1 MSNNFIHMNK
11 LKQILKMYSQSMS
24 KLSISETTGVS
35 RNTVKAYI
43 RAFET
48 LDKSFEEL
56 DTLSDSALNELFK
69 RQSKIRHET
78 EVKELYEFFPA
89 AEKKLARRGTTVF
102 DLCKEYIIT
111 YPEGLGRT
119 AFYRHYEMYKK
130 RVNPSMH
137 MEHKAG
143 DKMFID
149 FAGETYPYVETDTGE
164 IKQAQFFLSILGASQ
179 LTYIEA
185 IESQQVDDLI
195 ICSIHSLEY
204 FGGAPLAIV
213 PDNLKSAVTKSSRYE
228 PRINENFEAF
238 AKHYGMS
245 VVPARAYKPK
255 DKALVENAVKLSYQ
269 RILKNLGN
277 DILPLGELNA
287 KVRILLEDHNN
298 ALLTHRDYSRRQQ
311 FEEIEKSA
319 LQPLPLLSYELRK
332 QVKVTV
338 LKTGHVMF
346 NPDKHYYSV
355 PYSYIGKKVKV
366 LYSKSF
372 IEIFYKYDK
381 IAEHHRTKSRYNY
394 TTVADHMASRHKV
407 ILEWTPEKFLK
418 EAAEIHPDVEYYIA
432 QVLQKKSHP
441 EQAYRSCNG
450 ILSFARRK
458 GKEVLIAAC
467 QRAHYLSRYNF
478 NTIESLILG
487 GFDKLDWDQEELP
500 LMPQHENIRGNNY
513 YN

>member
-1 MSNNFIHMNK
+1 MNK
-11 LKQILKMYSQSMS
+11 LRQILKMYSQSLS
-24 KLSISETTGVS
+24 KLYISETVGVS

-43 RAFET
+43 RTFEM
-48 LDKSFEEL
+48 LGKSFEEL
-56 DTLSDSALNELFK
+56 NLLNDSELDELFK
-69 RQSKIRHET
+69 RQAKIRHET
-78 EVKELYEFFPA
+78 EVKELYEFFPE
-89 AEKKLARRGTTVF
+89 AEKKLARRGTSVF
-102 DLCKEYIIT
+102 DLCREYINT

-119 AFYRHYEMYKK
+119 AFYKHYALYKK
-130 RVNPSMH
+130 RVSPSMH

-149 FAGETYPYVETDTGE
+149 YAGETYPYVEAGTGE
-164 IKQAQFFLSILGASQ
+164 IKQAQFFVSILGASQ

-195 ICSIHSLEY
+195 LCCIHSLEY
-204 FGGAPLAIV
+204 FGGSPLAIV

-269 RILKNLGN
+269 RILKNLG
-277 DILPLGELNA
+277 DHIVPLSELNA
-287 KVRILLEDHNN
+287 KIRILLEDHNN
-298 ALLTHRDYSRRQQ
+298 TLLTHRDYSRRQQ
-311 FEEIEKSA
+311 FEEIERSA
-319 LQPLPLLSYELRK
+319 LQPLPALSYELRK
-332 QVKVTV
+332 QLKVTV
-338 LKTGHVMF
+338 LKTGHIMF

-372 IEIFYKYDK
+372 VEIFYRYDK
-381 IAEHHRTKSRYNY
+381 IAEHARIKSKYGY
-394 TTVADHMASRHKV
+394 TTTADHMASSHKV

-418 EAAEIHPDVEYYIA
+418 EAAEIHPDVESYLY

-458 GKEVLIAAC
+458 GKDILIAAC
-467 QRAHYLSRYNF
+467 QRANYLGRYNF
-478 NTIESLILG
+478 GTIESLILG
-487 GFDKLDWDQEELP
+487 GFDKLHWEQEELL
-500 LMPQHENIRGNNY
+500 LMPDHENIRGNNY
-513 YN
+513 YK